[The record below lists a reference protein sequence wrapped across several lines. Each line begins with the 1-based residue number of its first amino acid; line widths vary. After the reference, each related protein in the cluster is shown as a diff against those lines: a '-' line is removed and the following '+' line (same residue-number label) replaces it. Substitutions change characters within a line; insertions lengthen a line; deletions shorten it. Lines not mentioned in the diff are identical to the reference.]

1 MSKLR
6 SRHRKNGRRSVT
18 ADSPI
23 IIATMDKFL
32 NDMEKEKPIRFTR
45 AISSAKQLNLF
56 LFIGEQINNNNLI
69 LNQL

>member
-23 IIATMDKFL
+23 ITATMDKFL